1 MNVRGSIRV
10 VAVLAVVLAG
20 IGGSPVFGA
29 VPMASF
35 TAAVAALVW
44 VAGGRRARDHLAV
57 VTCVAAAVSLAVTA
71 ARLAGFPLPQEAG
84 MFGLAE
90 SVTLTALAGLNARWS
105 PARRAAV
112 ACVLAGLAS
121 AVWLLRFLTPSSA
134 LEAVGACAFW
144 SIGTLVAVGSGA
156 YLRSGDTRRAGAV
169 ADGRAALRLQLA
181 GDLHDFVAHDISEM
195 VAHAQAGRTV
205 GPGDP
210 AQALAALERIE
221 RAGQR
226 AMSSLDRTVLMLH
239 GDELAT
245 TSPLP
250 GLAELSGLADRFTA
264 AGRARVRVS
273 VAPELERAVPR
284 ETAATAF
291 RIVSESLTNVRRHA
305 PDATLVDVTV
315 TVESATL
322 VVTVSNDGAA
332 APGGDGRG
340 GFGLPVLAD
349 HLRSLGGLL
358 RAGPVPGGWS
368 LAARIPLAP

>member
-1 MNVRGSIRV
+1 MSVRENIRV
-10 VAVLAVVLAG
+10 AAVAAVVLAG
-20 IGGSPVFGA
+20 IGGAPMFGA
-29 VPMASF
+29 APMASV
-35 TAAVAALVW
+35 TTAVATLVW
-44 VAGGRRARDHLAV
+44 VAAGRWARTRLAA
-57 VTCVAAAVSLAVTA
+57 VTCVAAAVSLAVTVA
-71 ARLAGFPLPQEAG
+71 TLAGLPLSQEAG
-84 MFGLAE
+84 MFGLTE
-90 SVTLTALAGLNARWS
+90 SVTLMVLAGLTVRWS
-105 PARRAAV
+105 PVRQAAV
-112 ACVLAGLAS
+112 AGAFAGLAS
-121 AVWLLRFLTPSSA
+121 AVWLLRFIAPSSL

-144 SIGTLVAVGSGA
+144 SAGTMIAAGTGA
-156 YLRSGDTRRAGAV
+156 YLRSLDARRARAV

-210 AQALAALERIE
+210 GQALAALERIE

-226 AMSSLDRTVLMLH
+226 AMSALDRTVLMLH

-250 GLAELSGLADRFTA
+250 GLAELSGLAERFAA
-264 AGRARVRVS
+264 AGRARVRVN
-273 VAPELERAVPR
+273 VDPDLEETVPR

-315 TVESATL
+315 TMESAML
-322 VVTVSNDGAA
+322 VVTVNNDGVTG
-332 APGGDGRG
+332 PDESGRG

-358 RAGPVPGGWS
+358 HAGPVPGGWS
-368 LAARIPLAP
+368 LTARIPLAP